1 MKVNEVKI
9 LCSRTMKSGEKFGE
23 FVKAEVTLTA
33 SISALDERLDT
44 AIDTLRNM
52 VRDETDETCKALLV

>member
-9 LCSRTMKSGEKFGE
+9 LCSRTMKAGEKFGE

-33 SISALDERLDT
+33 SIANDEVPEVIIN
-44 AIDTLRNM
+44 ALRNV
-52 VRDETDETCKALLV
+52 VREETDTTCKALLI